1 MKKIFTVLAVA
12 AIANLASAQIVINEI
27 YGGGGNSGA
36 TLKNDFVEL
45 YNKGA
50 QPVTLTGAY
59 LQYTST
65 TGTFGS
71 TTNPL
76 YNKLALPNI
85 TLQPGQYYLI
95 QLAAGN
101 GGSVNLPT
109 PDFAPTGTA
118 APDQALALS
127 GTSGKI
133 ALTTDS
139 TSPSAANGANVID
152 FVGWGAANIYEGSNP
167 APATTNSTS
176 ISRTNGVDTNNNG
189 TDFIVLTAP
198 TPQNSQV
205 LATKELSATNSAL
218 VINTFLEDY
227 LISNL
232 KGDFNIY
239 NLAGQLVMSGKLNE
253 STPKD
258 ITALAPGHYI
268 LTVVGKEGSYSRRIL
283 KK

>member
-95 QLAAGN
+95 QLAAGS

-127 GTSGKI
+127 GTGGKI

-152 FVGWGAANIYEGSNP
+152 FVGWGPANVFEGSNP

-189 TDFIVLTAP
+189 ADFIVLTAP

-232 KGDFNIY
+232 K
-239 NLAGQLVMSGKLNE
+239 
-253 STPKD
+253 
-258 ITALAPGHYI
+258 
-268 LTVVGKEGSYSRRIL
+268 
-283 KK
+283 